1 MQNSEL
7 LKSYQNE
14 IKDLSLK
21 GKLEWAAKTFG
32 IEKLVLASSLGVEDQ
47 LLTKE
52 ILEVSSKA
60 RVFTLDTG
68 RMFQENY
75 LTIDA
80 TIEKYDFKYEVCF
93 PQTEAVKNLL
103 ETKGASSFYNSIE
116 DRKECCRIR
125 KIEPL
130 REKLATADCWMTGLR
145 ASQSVTRTDMQF
157 IEWDEGFGLFKL
169 NPLLDWS
176 EEKVWE
182 VVRSEEIPYNPL
194 HDHGFPSIG
203 CAPCTRAI
211 KPDED
216 LRAGRWWWEMAD
228 QKECGL
234 HFKDGKM
241 VRTKKS
247 DNSGIH

>member
-1 MQNSEL
+1 MQPQEQLKKYQDEL
-7 LKSYQNE
+7 RN
-14 IKDLSLK
+14 LSLSE
-21 GKLEWAAKTFG
+21 KLKWALKTFG
-32 IEKLVLASSLGVEDQ
+32 ADKLVLASSLGVEDQ

-52 ILEVSSKA
+52 IIELDNKA
-60 RVFTLDTG
+60 RIFTLDTG

-80 TIEKYDFKYEVCF
+80 TSEKYNFKFEICF
-93 PQTEAVKNLL
+93 PETEDVKNLL
-103 ETKGASSFYNSIE
+103 QTKGASSFYNSIE

-125 KIEPL
+125 KIAPL
-130 REKLATADCWMTGLR
+130 RKKLATADCWMTGLR
-145 ASQSVTRTDMQF
+145 ASQSVTRTDMEF
-157 IEWDEGFGLFKL
+157 IEWDEGFELFKL

-176 EEKVWE
+176 EEQVWE
-182 VVRSEEIPYNPL
+182 TVKSEAIPYNPL
-194 HDHGFPSIG
+194 HDEGFPSIG
-203 CAPCTRAI
+203 CAPCTRAV
-211 KPDED
+211 KEGED

-241 VRTKKS
+241 VRTQKS